1 MRIAMI
7 CTEKLPVP
15 PIRGGAIQQYIDAV
29 LPYIKV
35 KHDIT
40 VFCVADPS
48 CHRRKEAMIY
58 VISKRPKYRTIFRV

>member
-29 LPYIKV
+29 LPYLKE
-35 KHDIT
+35 KHDVT
-40 VFCVADPS
+40 VYCVADPGTMS
-48 CHRRKEAMIY
+48 RK
-58 VISKRPKYRTIFRV
+58 STN